1 MCTLFMAASIPA
13 GMVAQRVDHEA
24 SANRKKSQSAPFRHY
39 GAPIEQPDCRL
50 HGIGN
55 APMAWCTTL
64 HALTKS
70 EVRSEVPCDLASLPS
85 LNIRN

>member
-1 MCTLFMAASIPA
+1 MKLRRAVKNFS
-13 GMVAQRVDHEA
+13 QRRSD
-24 SANRKKSQSAPFRHY
+24 HY

-70 EVRSEVPCDLASLPS
+70 EVRSEVPCNLASLAS